1 MMSQCNFKKLDKIK
15 QYWWLITTIGTIII
29 SIISCTLVVAKFYYN
44 IENKY
49 YEIEETI
56 NTNKQMSL
64 KGVIWNSEIPIMEQL
79 SACDIYINSGYNS
92 LTKKYCENIVNE
104 YKGRSIIH
112 ESDYWNWLG
121 QVSPRIKNVY

>member
-1 MMSQCNFKKLDKIK
+1 MNKIK
-15 QYWWLITTIGTIII
+15 QYWWLITTIATIII

-92 LTKKYCENIVNE
+92 LTKKYCENILND
-104 YKGRSIIH
+104 YKGRSITH
-112 ESDYWNWLG
+112 ESDY
-121 QVSPRIKNVY
+121 